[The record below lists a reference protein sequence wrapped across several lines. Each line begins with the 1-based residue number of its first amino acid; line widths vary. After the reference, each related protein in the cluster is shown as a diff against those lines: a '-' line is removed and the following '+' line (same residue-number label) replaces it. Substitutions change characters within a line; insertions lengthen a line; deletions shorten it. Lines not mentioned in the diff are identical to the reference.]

1 MWILSIYHSSRT
13 VSPWSPHSDGHE
25 PVERVFEF
33 GRFDREHWR
42 KNWHSLF
49 DDYDLIHNN
58 RKTNKIEVSSEG
70 DGAFTV
76 FDVDTLGVIRL
87 LETISLER
95 TCLQDLYKD
104 AKRRLKDYLPNR
116 TFALSSSV
124 SSRKNNSSI
133 GYHLSK
139 PQVIYHCIKA
149 WHGYC
154 NLTRR
159 VSIGG

>member
-33 GRFDREHWR
+33 GRFDTEHWR

-87 LETISLER
+87 LETIFLG
-95 TCLQDLYKD
+95 KD
-104 AKRRLKDYLPNR
+104 V
-116 TFALSSSV
+116 FARFIQRCQMETGRLSS
-124 SSRKNNSSI
+124 RQEHYIILLGLIKKNNSS
-133 GYHLSK
+133 
-139 PQVIYHCIKA
+139 
-149 WHGYC
+149 
-154 NLTRR
+154 
-159 VSIGG
+159 